1 MADSHTSELFP
12 KIFQVLAVAALIAT
26 SLWIMRPFL
35 VALSWAATVVIATWP
50 ILLRAQGILGGRRP
64 IAVALM
70 TSVLLAVFVIPFYF
84 AVTIVAENVEG
95 ITGLTKSLSSM
106 ALAGPPHWVQAIPL
120 IGARAAQR
128 WKELAAA
135 GPAEISTHLA
145 PFARTLALWFLA
157 LTGNLSLLFVQ
168 FALTTIIAALLYAN
182 GESVAGAVLRF
193 ARRLAESEGEK
204 IVILAVQSVRGVAMG
219 VVVTALAQTA
229 LAGLGLSIAG
239 VPFAAFFIGVI
250 FILSIAQIG
259 PALILIGAVIWVYSE
274 RGPLWGTGFL
284 IWSIFCSTFD
294 NVLRPLLIKRGADLP
309 LLLIFAGV
317 IGGLLSF
324 GVIGLFIGPV
334 VLAVAY
340 TVLVDWV
347 SQDRY

>member
-1 MADSHTSELFP
+1 
-12 KIFQVLAVAALIAT
+12 
-26 SLWIMRPFL
+26 
-35 VALSWAATVVIATWP
+35 
-50 ILLRAQGILGGRRP
+50 
-64 IAVALM
+64 
-70 TSVLLAVFVIPFYF
+70 
-84 AVTIVAENVEG
+84 
-95 ITGLTKSLSSM
+95 
-106 ALAGPPHWVQAIPL
+106 
-120 IGARAAQR
+120 
-128 WKELAAA
+128 
-135 GPAEISTHLA
+135 
-145 PFARTLALWFLA
+145 
-157 LTGNLSLLFVQ
+157 LFVQ